1 MRRQFNSG
9 PRHHQDP
16 TGSTLS
22 KRWRFRSGHE
32 TSVHFAPS
40 SVGTETA
47 LTALRIRC
55 LSPGR
60 HAILDVGIIL
70 AYFAIIL
77 GIGLFSRVSKD
88 VTAEEYFLSSRSLR
102 WPTIAMSTIATN
114 IQAGHFMGMAGSA
127 YIYGLAQANLEINA
141 IFGIVICVFFFV
153 PLFIRMRAVTITQF
167 FESKFG
173 PGVALA
179 YSTLMIALYGILMLG
194 GALYWAAYAVETL
207 FVGQVGVLGGDV
219 RLRLLIIIIALGMF
233 SAFYTYL
240 GGLTA
245 VVRTDVAQLVLLLVG
260 GVITVVL
267 AIQHLGGWDQLWEK
281 TPDLMHLHL
290 PANHDTL
297 PWTAIIGMNLLNL
310 NYWGANQ
317 VILQRALAA
326 KDKRHA
332 QLGLLVGG
340 VMKYVMAIIVI
351 VPGIALAGMLLD
363 QPLKDPDAA
372 YATLVNM
379 LLPPGLRGLILCGL
393 FASLMS
399 TVDSIFNSISTMWSI
414 DIYKRHLRPDASD
427 ADIVRAGKRAI
438 IATLITG
445 VGFAFVMVLV
455 KYSNPDTAFT
465 HWFNQA
471 TYFIKNGFVLL
482 ILSAAFL
489 YQPSRRLVLA
499 GLLASVPLTALFT
512 WGFADMNYFVSSGW
526 VILLSFGV
534 VALPAAIASR
544 GKRLVPEGLID
555 LSDRT
560 VNRFGALLLGSL
572 VLIHIVLS

>member
-1 MRRQFNSG
+1 MS
-9 PRHHQDP
+9 D
-16 TGSTLS
+16 
-22 KRWRFRSGHE
+22 
-32 TSVHFAPS
+32 
-40 SVGTETA
+40 
-47 LTALRIRC
+47 
-55 LSPGR
+55 PGR

-141 IFGIVICVFFFV
+141 IFGIVICVFFFL

-207 FVGQVGVLGGDV
+207 FVDQVGVLGGDV

-290 PANHDTL
+290 PANHDSL

-399 TVDSIFNSISTMWSI
+399 TVDSIFNSISTMWSF

-499 GLLASVPLTALFT
+499 GLLASVPLTALLT

-560 VNRFGALLLGSL
+560 VNRFGAILLGSL
-572 VLIHIVLS
+572 VLVHIVLS